1 MIECNTRTSV
11 REEGK
16 VSLETSLL
24 ADRKLDAFA
33 LGLFFSYP
41 GHELPRRYC
50 FTLVQWQKSRQPSG
64 VESTFI
70 FFWGENGYTE
80 QTQL

>member
-1 MIECNTRTSV
+1 M
-11 REEGK
+11 
-16 VSLETSLL
+16 SLETSLL

-50 FTLVQWQKSRQPSG
+50 FTLVQWQKSRKPSG
-64 VESTFI
+64 VY
-70 FFWGENGYTE
+70 FFSGEKMDAQNKPNSKCRPVIVNFNPGFSG
-80 QTQL
+80 